1 MINFK
6 ELFHSK
12 NENDLLKLFTY
23 KLNNITNEEL
33 KLFQNYKDEIGN
45 TLLHHAYYNNCLKL
59 SKLLFDNMI
68 GVNIKN
74 NEGNVIEFSESNDFS
89 ESSELSERLND
100 LHKSIQSETDIFS
113 ANTTIQNLSEH
124 IIKKK
129 IKFTRHKTDKYL
141 KNGKDLIKYIQ
152 SINQESPSIVRIAS
166 IYNLNL
172 NKPNDILLAKYKQT
186 GLFDYINTKFPN
198 LKQNDKIKL
207 LKHNLTKNVLDKIS
221 AINIKKKIMRC
232 FKSIKNEL

>member
-1 MINFK
+1 MVNFK

-12 NENDLLKLFTY
+12 NEQELLKLFTD
-23 KLNNITNEEL
+23 KLNNITNEQL
-33 KLFQNYKDEIGN
+33 LLFKNWKDEKGN

-59 SKLLFDNMI
+59 SKLLFDNSI

-74 NEGNVIEFSESNDFS
+74 DEGNVIEFTDSNEIS
-89 ESSELSERLND
+89 ESSDSNQFLDN
-100 LHKSIQSETDIFS
+100 HKSIQSESDIFS
-113 ANTTIQNLSEH
+113 VNSTAKQLSEH

-152 SINQESPSIVRIAS
+152 SISRESPTIIQISK

-172 NKPNDILLAKYKQT
+172 DKPNDILLAKYKQT

-198 LKQNDKIKL
+198 LNDFDKIKL
-207 LKHNLTKNVLDKIS
+207 LEYNLTKNVLDKINTVS
-221 AINIKKKIMRC
+221 IKKKIMRC
-232 FKSIKNEL
+232 FKSINSEL